1 MSQETKEKDFEKHIE
16 SHLCSGIGG
25 YLKRL
30 PEEYDRGL
38 CLHQDELIGFIK
50 DTQPKEYAKLKLQY
64 GTATDEKICQNIAN
78 EVNKFGTLHVLR
90 KGFTDRGA
98 KFRLAY
104 FKPAS
109 GMNPEHEQLYRK
121 NRFCVV
127 RQVKYSKKDTND
139 ALDIVIFLNGLPI
152 ITMELKNSLTGQY
165 VEDAVKQYKRDRDSR
180 EPLFQFMRCLV
191 HFAIS
196 NEKAFMTTRLE
207 DDKTAFLPFNKDT
220 ENPVNPNGHKTAY
233 IWEDILTKDN
243 LLDLIQNYLHLQ
255 KITDRVFVEGKGV
268 VEKTK
273 EVLIFPRYHQL
284 DCVRTILS
292 AVKQEGTGKNYLVQ
306 HSAGSGKSNSI
317 AWLSHKLAS
326 LYQTEKETNRI
337 FDSIIVVTDR
347 TVLDQQ
353 LQNTIKQFEQTE
365 GVVRPIDVDSAQL
378 KEALQNGKDIII
390 STIQKFSVIHKE
402 MESLKG
408 NRFAI
413 IIDEAHSSQSGEA
426 SKHLKETLSVNLD
439 DAEKADT
446 VEFDLDDEV
455 EHEIGTRGKQPHI
468 SYFAFTA
475 TPKNKTLELF
485 GRKNEQGKYVAFH
498 TYTMR
503 QAIEEGFILDVLKNY
518 TTFKRYFKLVKSVE
532 GDKEYEKKKAMVL
545 LTSYVD
551 LKPHAFD
558 LTTRIIL
565 EHFMT
570 VTMKAIEGKGRAML
584 VTKSRLHAV
593 RFQLAFQKVTKE
605 LGLPFKSLVAFSGT
619 VIDPDS
625 LAPYTETGMNNLP
638 SKVNIQDAL
647 KTPEY
652 RILIAANKFQTGF
665 DEPLLHTMYVDK
677 RLGGVGAV
685 QTLSR
690 LNRTAR
696 GKVDTV
702 VLDFVNEWDEIQ
714 RAFQDYYQVTYL
726 EEETDPNKLY
736 TLKTQLEQFDVY
748 TGEQVKEF
756 AIVFFN
762 PKEPAERLQPIL
774 DKVVMVFEQLDHARQ
789 EDFRS
794 MLQNYIRFYA
804 FVSQLITFKD
814 VDLEELYV
822 FAKSLNR
829 KLPRRRTRLPLELQD
844 SVDLDSFRVQQTF
857 TGQIPLIYKDAPIKP
872 IGTETKGTYQM
883 ELDFLSNI
891 IKTLNDAYGANL
903 TDEDKVDLG
912 KMREKVNAHQ
922 ELAEARNSD
931 NTEANVRY
939 KFDKVL
945 DEIMLDFVNNKVDL
959 YKKLSDA
966 NVNAFLKRRW
976 FEEFYKGKGMG
987 GNP

>member
-16 SHLCSGIGG
+16 NHLCSRIGG
-25 YLKRL
+25 YLKGA
-30 PEEYDRGL
+30 PEGYDRGL
-38 CLHQDELIGFIK
+38 CLYPDELIGFIK
-50 DTQPKEYAKLKLQY
+50 DTQPKEYAKLELQY
-64 GTATDEKICQNIAN
+64 GTGTNEKICQNIYS
-78 EVNKFGTLHVLR
+78 EINKFGTLHVFR

-109 GMNPEHEQLYRK
+109 GMNPEHEQLYQK

-127 RQVKYSKKDTND
+127 RQVKYSKKDIND
-139 ALDIVIFLNGLPI
+139 ALDSVIFLNGLPI

-191 HFAIS
+191 HFAVS

-207 DDKTAFLPFNKDT
+207 DDKTTFLPFNKDT

-233 IWEDILTKDN
+233 IWEDILSKDN

-255 KITDRVFVEGKGV
+255 KITERVFVEGKGV

-326 LYQTEKETNRI
+326 LYQTEKDTDRI

-365 GVVRPIDVDSAQL
+365 GVVKPIVINSQEL
-378 KEALQNGKDIII
+378 KDALGFGKDIII

-485 GRKNEQGKYVAFH
+485 GRKNDQGKYVAFH

-558 LTTRIIL
+558 LKTRIIL
-565 EHFMT
+565 EHFMA

>member
-16 SHLCSGIGG
+16 SYLLSNPAS
-25 YLKRL
+25 YLKGD
-30 PEEYDRGL
+30 PEKYDRGI
-38 CLHQDELIGFIK
+38 CLVPEELIEFIK
-50 DTQPKEYAKLKLQY
+50 NTQPKEFAKLELQY
-64 GTATDEKICQNIAN
+64 GTSTGEKLCQNISA
-78 EVNKFGTLHVLR
+78 EISKFGILHVLR
-90 KGFTDRGA
+90 KGFADRGA
-98 KFRLAY
+98 KFRLVY

-109 GMNPEHEQLYRK
+109 GMNPEHEALYVK

-127 RQVKYSKKDTND
+127 RQVKYSKRDIND
-139 ALDIVIFLNGLPI
+139 ALDMVIFLNGLPI

-165 VEDAVKQYKRDRDSR
+165 VEDAIKQYKRDRDSR
-180 EPLFQFMRCLV
+180 EPLFQFKRCLV

-196 NEKAFMTTRLE
+196 NEKAFMATKLE
-207 DDKTAFLPFNKDT
+207 DDKTTFLPFNKDT

-233 IWEDILTKDN
+233 IWEDILSKEI
-243 LLDLIQNYLHLQ
+243 LLDLIQNYLHVQ
-255 KITDRVFVEGKGV
+255 KISERVFVESKGV

-292 AVKQEGTGKNYLVQ
+292 GVKKEGTGNNYLVQ

-326 LYQTEKETNRI
+326 LYKSDKETDRI

-365 GVVRPIDVDSAQL
+365 GVVRPIDVDSKQL
-378 KEALQNGKDIII
+378 KTALENGKDIII
-390 STIQKFSVIHKE
+390 STLQKFSVIHKA
-402 MESLKG
+402 METLKG
-408 NRFAI
+408 RRFAV
-413 IIDEAHSSQSGEA
+413 IIDEAHSSQSGES
-426 SKHLKETLSVNLD
+426 SKHLKETLSLNLD
-439 DAEKADT
+439 EAEKADAID
-446 VEFDLDDEV
+446 FDLEDEV
-455 EHEIGTRGKQPHI
+455 EQEIGTRGKQSHI

-485 GRKNEQGKYVAFH
+485 GRKNEDGRFVAFH

-503 QAIEEGFILDVLKNY
+503 QAIEEEFILDVLKNY
-518 TTFKRYFKLVKSVE
+518 TTFKRYFKLVKAVE
-532 GDKEYEKKKAMVL
+532 ADTEYEKKKAILV

-551 LKPHAFD
+551 LKPHAFE
-558 LTTRIIL
+558 LKTRIML
-565 EHFMT
+565 DHFLP
-570 VTMKAIEGKGRAML
+570 VTSKAIEGRGRAML

-593 RFQLAFQKVTKE
+593 RFQLAFRKVMKE
-605 LGLPFKSLVAFSGT
+605 MGLPFKSLVAFSGT

-625 LAPYTETGMNNLP
+625 GASHTETGMNNLP

-677 RLGGVGAV
+677 KLGGVGAV

-714 RAFQDYYQVTYL
+714 KAFQDYYQVTYL

-736 TLKTQLEQFDVY
+736 ALKTQLEQFEVY
-748 TGEQVKEF
+748 TKQQVLDF
-756 AIVFFN
+756 AKIFFN
-762 PKEPAERLQPIL
+762 HKQTAEKLQPIL
-774 DKVVMVFEQLDHARQ
+774 DQAVDTFRRLEKERK
-789 EDFRS
+789 EEFRS
-794 MLQNYIRFYA
+794 TLQNYIRFYA
-804 FVSQLITFKD
+804 FISQLVTFKD
-814 VDLEELYV
+814 VELEELYV
-822 FAKSLNR
+822 FAKNLNR
-829 KLPRRRTRLPLELQD
+829 KLPKRDGHLPYELQD
-844 SVDLDSFRVQQTF
+844 CVDLDSFRVQETF
-857 TGQIPLIYKDAPIKP
+857 SGLIPLTKEDGKVKP
-872 IGTETKGTYQM
+872 IGTELRGTYQ
-883 ELDFLSNI
+883 EEFDFLSNI
-891 IKTLNDAYGANL
+891 IKVLNDAYGANL
-903 TDEDKVDLG
+903 TEEDKVDIKNMQAKVEAHEEL
-912 KMREKVNAHQ
+912 REVM
-922 ELAEARNSD
+922 NSD

-939 KFDKVL
+939 KFEKVL
-945 DEIMLDFVNNKVDL
+945 DEIMLDFVNTKLEL
-959 YKKLSDA
+959 YKKLSDTQI
-966 NVNAFLKRRW
+966 NTVMKDRW
-976 FEEFYKGKGMG
+976 FADYYRKRKAI
-987 GNP
+987 

>member
-1 MSQETKEKDFEKHIE
+1 
-16 SHLCSGIGG
+16 
-25 YLKRL
+25 
-30 PEEYDRGL
+30 
-38 CLHQDELIGFIK
+38 
-50 DTQPKEYAKLKLQY
+50 
-64 GTATDEKICQNIAN
+64 
-78 EVNKFGTLHVLR
+78 
-90 KGFTDRGA
+90 
-98 KFRLAY
+98 
-104 FKPAS
+104 
-109 GMNPEHEQLYRK
+109 
-121 NRFCVV
+121 
-127 RQVKYSKKDTND
+127 
-139 ALDIVIFLNGLPI
+139 
-152 ITMELKNSLTGQY
+152 
-165 VEDAVKQYKRDRDSR
+165 
-180 EPLFQFMRCLV
+180 
-191 HFAIS
+191 
-196 NEKAFMTTRLE
+196 
-207 DDKTAFLPFNKDT
+207 
-220 ENPVNPNGHKTAY
+220 
-233 IWEDILTKDN
+233 
-243 LLDLIQNYLHLQ
+243 
-255 KITDRVFVEGKGV
+255 
-268 VEKTK
+268 
-273 EVLIFPRYHQL
+273 
-284 DCVRTILS
+284 
-292 AVKQEGTGKNYLVQ
+292 
-306 HSAGSGKSNSI
+306 
-317 AWLSHKLAS
+317 
-326 LYQTEKETNRI
+326 
-337 FDSIIVVTDR
+337 
-347 TVLDQQ
+347 
-353 LQNTIKQFEQTE
+353 
-365 GVVRPIDVDSAQL
+365 VVRPIDVDSAQL

-485 GRKNEQGKYVAFH
+485 GRKNDQGKYVAFH

-558 LTTRIIL
+558 LKTRIIL
-565 EHFMT
+565 EHFMA

>member
-1 MSQETKEKDFEKHIE
+1 MSHETKEKDFEKHIE
-16 SHLCSGIGG
+16 GCLCSGVGG
-25 YLKRL
+25 YIKAA
-30 PEEYDRGL
+30 PEDYDRGL
-38 CLHQDELIGFIK
+38 CLFPDELVFFLK
-50 DTQPKEYAKLKLQY
+50 DTQPKEYAKLELQY
-64 GTATDEKICQNIAN
+64 GTATNEKICQNISA
-78 EVNKFGTLHVLR
+78 EIGKFGTLHVLR
-90 KGFTDRGA
+90 KGFSDRGA

-109 GMNPEHEQLYRK
+109 GMNPEHEQFYRK
-121 NRFCVV
+121 NRFSVV

-139 ALDIVIFLNGLPI
+139 ALDIVLFLNGLPI
-152 ITMELKNSLTGQY
+152 VTMELKNSLTGQY

-207 DDKTAFLPFNKDT
+207 DDKTRFLPFNKDT

-233 IWEDILTKDN
+233 IWEDVLSKDN

-255 KITDRVFVEGKGV
+255 KITDRVYVEGKGV
-268 VEKTK
+268 AEKTK

-284 DCVRTILS
+284 DCVRKILT
-292 AVKQEGTGKNYLVQ
+292 AVSKEGTGNNYLVQ

-326 LYQTEKETNRI
+326 LYQTAKDTDRI

-365 GVVRPIDVDSAQL
+365 GVVKPIVINSAEL
-378 KEALQNGKDIII
+378 KDALQKGKDIVI
-390 STIQKFSVIHKE
+390 STLQKFSVIHSE
-402 MESLKG
+402 MENLKG
-408 NRFAI
+408 NRFAVI
-413 IIDEAHSSQSGEA
+413 VDEAHSSQSGES

-439 DAEKADT
+439 EAEIVDS
-446 VEFDLDDEV
+446 VEFDIDDEV
-455 EHEIGTRGKQPHI
+455 EREIGTRGKQPHI

-485 GRKNEQGKYVAFH
+485 GRKNEAGKFVAFH

-503 QAIEEGFILDVLKNY
+503 QAIEEEFILDILKNY
-518 TTFKRYFKLVKSVE
+518 TTFKRYFKLVKSAE
-532 GDKEYEKKKAMVL
+532 GDKEYEKKKAIRL

-558 LTTRIIL
+558 LKTRIML
-565 EHFMT
+565 DHFKS
-570 VTMKAIEGKGRAML
+570 VTMNAIEGRGRAML

-593 RFQLAFQKVTKE
+593 RFQLTFQKVMKE
-605 LGLPFKSLVAFSGT
+605 MGLPFTSLVAFSGT

-625 LAPYTETGMNNLP
+625 GASYTETGMNNLP
-638 SKVNIQDAL
+638 PKVTIQDAF
-647 KTPEY
+647 KTPKY

-677 RLGGVGAV
+677 KLGGVGAV

-690 LNRTAR
+690 LNRKER
-696 GKVDTV
+696 GKEDTV

-714 RAFQDYYQVTYL
+714 KAFQDYYQVTYL

-736 TLKTQLEQFDVY
+736 TLKTQLEQFEVY
-748 TGEQVKEF
+748 TKEQVKDF
-756 AIVFFN
+756 AKVFFN
-762 PKEPAERLQPIL
+762 PKEPAEKLQPML
-774 DKVVMVFEQLDHARQ
+774 DEAVNVFVKLDEDSK

-794 MLQNYIRFYA
+794 TLQSYIRLYG

-814 VDLEELYV
+814 VDLEQLYV

-829 KLPRRRTRLPLELQD
+829 KLPKRKDYLPYEIQD
-844 SVDLDSFRVQQTF
+844 YVDLDSFRIQQTF
-857 TGQIPLIYKDAPIKP
+857 KGYIPLAGEDGKVQPISSDIRGK
-872 IGTETKGTYQM
+872 YQ
-883 ELDFLSNI
+883 EEFDFLSNI
-891 IKTLNDAYGANL
+891 IKALNDTYGTNL
-903 TDEDKVDLG
+903 TDEDKLDM
-912 KMREKVNAHQ
+912 KSMKEKVDTHEGLRAVVH
-922 ELAEARNSD
+922 SD
-931 NTEANVRY
+931 NTEANIRD
-939 KFDKVL
+939 KFNNVL
-945 DEIMLDFVNNKVDL
+945 DDIMLDFVNTKVEL
-959 YKKLSDA
+959 YKKLSDVQ
-966 NVNAFLKRRW
+966 VNSLLKKRW
-976 FEEFYKGKGMG
+976 FEEYYRQRIGR
-987 GNP
+987 